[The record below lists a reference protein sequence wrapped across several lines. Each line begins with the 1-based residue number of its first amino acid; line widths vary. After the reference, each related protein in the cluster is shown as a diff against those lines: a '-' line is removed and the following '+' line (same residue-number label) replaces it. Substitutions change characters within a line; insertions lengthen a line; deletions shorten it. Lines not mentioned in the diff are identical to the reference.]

1 MELPE
6 RYLDISA
13 NPKNPFISAILFFS
27 VFGLSLTLFVVVVF
41 IKFNGNKVVRAYGR
55 DLCYMILTGI
65 AILFI
70 SPFPFLVKPA
80 TTACIF
86 RASLSGIAFLTC
98 YAPLFLKV
106 SRIYRIYLHAQKSPT
121 MPKLL
126 NSEFLLLC
134 AFGIIAIQFLLFG
147 VWFALKMPTPH
158 SVVHRNQDMLSLL
171 VMENPVQL

>member
-1 MELPE
+1 M
-6 RYLDISA
+6 
-13 NPKNPFISAILFFS
+13 
-27 VFGLSLTLFVVVVF
+27 
-41 IKFNGNKVVRAYGR
+41 RAYG

-70 SPFPFLVKPA
+70 NRLPFLVKPT

-86 RASLSGIAFLTC
+86 RASLSGTAFLTC
-98 YAPLFLKV
+98 YAPLFFKV

-126 NSEFLLLC
+126 NSKFLLLC
-134 AFGIIAIQFLLFG
+134 LFRIVAAQFLLSG

-158 SVVHRNQDMLSLL
+158 SGVHCNQDYVIITCNEES
-171 VMENPVQL
+171 VQF